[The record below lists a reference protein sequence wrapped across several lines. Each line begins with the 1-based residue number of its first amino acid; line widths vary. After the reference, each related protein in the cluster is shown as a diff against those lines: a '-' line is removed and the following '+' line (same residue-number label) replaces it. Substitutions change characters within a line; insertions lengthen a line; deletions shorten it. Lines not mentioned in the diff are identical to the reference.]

1 MHPALVFSIY
11 ALAAMRV
18 TGLIVAD
25 AITAPLRTRLT
36 EWLVPAEAPRMVP
49 WRRELA
55 FLLTCAWCVSIYVS
69 AVAAVVWYTVGNT
82 PALLVI
88 AAALA
93 FSQLTG
99 MFSDVGRG

>member
-1 MHPALVFSIY
+1 MHPVVVIVIY

-18 TGLIVAD
+18 TGLLAQD
-25 AITAPLRTRLT
+25 QLT
-36 EWLVPAEAPRMVP
+36 GSARAWVVKRVDRGEPTG
-49 WRRELA
+49 WRATLIY
-55 FLLTCAWCVSIYVS
+55 LIHCPWCVSIYVS